1 MAAKPTHIVDA
12 SALIAYLKGEVGHED
27 FAAILADEENVL
39 AIHATNLC
47 EVYYGYLR
55 SDSLERAEEAWDK
68 ATAIMGVIE
77 RMDTQF
83 IKRVGRWKVDYNL
96 PLGDA
101 FAAAAAEENACALI
115 TTDQNDFAA
124 VEAAGAIEIVWLR

>member
-12 SALIAYLKGEVGHED
+12 SALIAYFKAESGHEKFGALLSD
-27 FAAILADEENVL
+27 DQNVL

-55 SDSLERAEEAWDK
+55 SDGQDK
-68 ATAIMGVIE
+68 AEGAWEKATQILGVIE
-77 RMDTQF
+77 RADAQF
-83 IKRVGRWKVDYNL
+83 IKRVGHWKVKHNL

-101 FAAAAAEENACALI
+101 FAAATAEENACPLI
-115 TTDQNDFAA
+115 TTDHNDF
-124 VEAAGAIEIVWLR
+124 GAIESAGELQFLWLR

>member
-12 SALIAYLKGEVGHED
+12 SALIAYFKEEVGHEN

-47 EVYYGYLR
+47 EVYYAYLR
-55 SDSLERAEEAWDK
+55 SDGPERAEEAWQK
-68 ATAIMGVIE
+68 ATAILGVME
-77 RMDTQF
+77 KLDAQF

-101 FAAAAAEENACALI
+101 FAAASAEENTCALI
-115 TTDQNDFAA
+115 TTDRNDFAE
-124 VEAAGAIEIVWLR
+124 VEAAGALQIVWLR